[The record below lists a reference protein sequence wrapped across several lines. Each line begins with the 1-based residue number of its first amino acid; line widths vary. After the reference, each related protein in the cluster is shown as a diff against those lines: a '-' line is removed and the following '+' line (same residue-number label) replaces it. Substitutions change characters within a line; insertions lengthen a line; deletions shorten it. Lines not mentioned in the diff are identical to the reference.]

1 MPHVILAH
9 RRGRWGGRQPPHLAW
24 PDLVEIAINPDGRVW
39 MERKGGAHMELAHN
53 IRIERD
59 LALNLGQAI
68 ASSVGVQFSDR
79 KPTVSGK
86 IMFGSTVIRAQV
98 VAEPIVEGGM
108 AITLRPFKT
117 SAEAD
122 RTQAYIAEHSRAPDP
137 QAREH
142 LKAIKEKLRRV
153 A

>member
-1 MPHVILAH
+1 MTAIPSWIDPEAWNDYMTMRKRIKKPMTDRRLRQFLARCYELKQAGH
-9 RRGRWGGRQPPHLAW
+9 DVNQSLDEAADHQWLELYEPK
-24 PDLVEIAINPDGRVW
+24 DKAI
-39 MERKGGAHMELAHN
+39 
-53 IRIERD
+53 
-59 LALNLGQAI
+59 
-68 ASSVGVQFSDR
+68 S
-79 KPTVSGK
+79 
-86 IMFGSTVIRAQV
+86 
-98 VAEPIVEGGM
+98 
-108 AITLRPFKT
+108 FKT